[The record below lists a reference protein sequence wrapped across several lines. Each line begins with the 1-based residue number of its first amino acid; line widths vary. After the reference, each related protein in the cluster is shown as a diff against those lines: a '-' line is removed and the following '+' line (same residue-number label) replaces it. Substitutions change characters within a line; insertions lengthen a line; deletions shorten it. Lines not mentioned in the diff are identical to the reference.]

1 METESLFSR
10 AEFSDTD
17 EKAER
22 LLVEL
27 ARATPVWK
35 KFQQVANATE
45 ACRAFAI
52 AGIRSR
58 YPDASNDE
66 MKRRLASLM
75 LDRETMIRV
84 YGWDPEVEG
93 Y

>member
-1 METESLFSR
+1 MREPL
-10 AEFSDTD
+10 FSDTD
-17 EKAER
+17 TEAER
-22 LLVEL
+22 LLIEL

-45 ACRAFAI
+45 ACLAFAR

-58 YPDASNDE
+58 YPEASKE
-66 MKRRLASLM
+66 EVKLRLAALM

-84 YGWDPEVEG
+84 YGWDPDVEG

>member
-1 METESLFSR
+1 MDKEPLFR
-10 AEFSDTD
+10 DTD
-17 EKAER
+17 EDAER

-45 ACRAFAI
+45 ACRAFAM

-58 YPDASNDE
+58 YPDASE
-66 MKRRLASLM
+66 REIKLRLAALS

-84 YGWDPEVEG
+84 YGWDPEIKG

>member
-1 METESLFSR
+1 MDKEPL
-10 AEFSDTD
+10 FSDTD
-17 EKAER
+17 TDAER
-22 LLVEL
+22 LLIDL
-27 ARATPVWK
+27 ARKTPVWE

-45 ACRAFAI
+45 ACLAFAR

-58 YPDASNDE
+58 YPDASE
-66 MKRRLASLM
+66 KEVKLRLAALV
-75 LDRETMIRV
+75 LDRETVMRV

>member
-1 METESLFSR
+1 MRLLVMDKEPLFR
-10 AEFSDTD
+10 DTNQD
-17 EKAER
+17 SER
-22 LLVEL
+22 MLVEL

-45 ACRAFAI
+45 ACRAFAR
-52 AGIRSR
+52 AGILRR
-58 YPDASNDE
+58 HPDASE
-66 MKRRLASLM
+66 KEVKLRLAALS